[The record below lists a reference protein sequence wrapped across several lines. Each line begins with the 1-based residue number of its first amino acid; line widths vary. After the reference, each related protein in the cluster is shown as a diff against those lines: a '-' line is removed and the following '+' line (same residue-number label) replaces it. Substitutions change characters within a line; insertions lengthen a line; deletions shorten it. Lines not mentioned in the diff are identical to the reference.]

1 MREHLLTKALEGDTA
16 ALDEA
21 RKKSK
26 EWSARGYAK
35 RKQRAD
41 AEAHEEIARL
51 YETIEF
57 ARGCDA
63 TDLEREATRTLALMP
78 GVARAKHLVST
89 RTNAGAAG
97 TCVSSEI
104 FEHTDRRHKPSSPC
118 DVTHLTHH
126 VRVLCERDPRIFL
139 ICTNEHSHVCCFC
152 WRTFVTRSCNANGK
166 SGGYR
171 KFFVCRYTSMWSWT
185 RQEATPSPCAQ
196 RDILCGTQTG

>member
-1 MREHLLTKALEGDTA
+1 MA

-78 GVARAKHLVST
+78 GVARAKYLEST
-89 RTNAGAAG
+89 RTNMGAAG
-97 TCVSSEI
+97 MCVSSEI
-104 FEHTDRRHKPSSPC
+104 FEHTVGRHEPSSPC

-126 VRVLCERDPRIFL
+126 VRVYCERELHTFL
-139 ICTNEHSHVCCFC
+139 TTCFVLTNTHVCCFC
-152 WRTFVTRSCNANGK
+152 ELS
-166 SGGYR
+166 
-171 KFFVCRYTSMWSWT
+171 
-185 RQEATPSPCAQ
+185 
-196 RDILCGTQTG
+196 